1 MVTAVMEELEARG
14 SRLTDLSCL
23 EERASLVELGS
34 SRREP
39 REARWDNMT
48 GQVSST
54 HDTYRGGLEG
64 REAVVEEPRA
74 DRGQGWSILQV

>member
-1 MVTAVMEELEARG
+1 MTAGLEVMEVLV
-14 SRLTDLSCL
+14 SLPTDLSCL

-64 REAVVEEPRA
+64 REVVEVEPRA

>member
-1 MVTAVMEELEARG
+1 MTAGLEVMEVLV
-14 SRLTDLSCL
+14 SLPTDLSCL